1 VLTGEA
7 MAKIARCV
15 FWGHPRRKQCDEW
28 AMTFVASKL
37 GTLWPLCP
45 ACFVWSRRA
54 AAVLIRQG
62 LLDSQ
67 ATIVPI
73 TEASRTEWLAQNGRA
88 NSVVAAME
96 EFLATGAMVQPKT
109 LPMRSKTAWER
120 MTDAE

>member
-1 VLTGEA
+1 
-7 MAKIARCV
+7 
-15 FWGHPRRKQCDEW
+15 
-28 AMTFVASKL
+28 MTFVASKL

-45 ACFVWSRRA
+45 ACFIWSRRA

-88 NSVVAAME
+88 NSVVMAME
-96 EFLATGAMVQPKT
+96 EFLATGAMVRPKT
-109 LPMRSKTAWER
+109 VTLRPRTALER
-120 MTDAE
+120 VTETE